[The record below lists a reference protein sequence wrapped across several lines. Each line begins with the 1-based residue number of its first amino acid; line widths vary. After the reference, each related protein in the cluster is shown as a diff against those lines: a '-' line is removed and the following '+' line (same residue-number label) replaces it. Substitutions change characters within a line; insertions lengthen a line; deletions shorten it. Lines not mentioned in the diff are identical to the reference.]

1 MTDGPN
7 TGQVVPLAQNPPFAF
22 PVSFSPTAALP
33 YVSFA
38 NAFPAAGGIVSPTS
52 VVHNYKNDYAQSWN
66 VNIQQQ
72 LAATFAIQASYVG
85 MKGTDLNIERN
96 YNQFINGV
104 RPYPVLSASSPIDPG
119 KPLGNITVMES
130 DGNSSYNAFWVTG
143 TKRFSKGVQFT
154 TTYTFSRAS
163 TTFRAPPK
171 VWSCRIVTTF
181 GATAV
186 SRISTPATVSP

>member
-1 MTDGPN
+1 MNFEPRIGFSWDGSKTGKTVVRGAYAILTDGPN

-96 YNQFINGV
+96 YNQFINKDLFDV
-104 RPYPVLSASSPIDPG
+104 RSPRRG
-119 KPLGNITVMES
+119 
-130 DGNSSYNAFWVTG
+130 TG
-143 TKRFSKGVQFT
+143 L
-154 TTYTFSRAS
+154 
-163 TTFRAPPK
+163 
-171 VWSCRIVTTF
+171 
-181 GATAV
+181 
-186 SRISTPATVSP
+186 PA